1 VADDDREDIET
12 SELDDDVE
20 VGENEL
26 ICDLTGDIKKAKPE
40 EETLQAFIGQL
51 RREYRV
57 PLTRMQR
64 DVKLLLELEDPRT
77 GKTKKKR
84 PKVALAVYAHD
95 IDDQHP
101 AKQDAIIR
109 IVVIDK
115 KGSKATA
122 KKMQAFDQLLESL
135 SADHGA
141 VYGVWTNGELQT
153 FRGAHWNED
162 TLQWDILPEL
172 TDFPAPHETLDDLN
186 DATRR
191 PLRLAT
197 KEGLVRTFKHC
208 HDYLYGNQQMRGD
221 KAFWQLLYLIFA
233 KIYDE
238 QNSLRRFFVGATE
251 AHDEAGQKRVSKRIK
266 DLFDEVKAQGFDDV
280 FDETDR
286 IELNPR
292 ALAYIAGQLGRYSFL
307 GTEADAKGLA
317 YESIISTTLKRERG
331 QFFTPRNVIEMMVRM
346 MNPGPDDK
354 VLDPACGSGGFLVVV
369 LHHVRRR
376 LLEAIG
382 AHPDHPVP
390 SELKAIEADLRD
402 YARAHIFGIDA
413 DSDLRKA
420 ARMNMIMNND
430 GHGNIYSFNSLEFG
444 VEDRGVAEMQAFL
457 DRDAGHEEFDFVF
470 ANPPFGAK
478 IPIKDPK
485 VLKAFDL
492 GHNWELAGDTWV
504 KNGVQKSVPPEIL
517 FIEGCFK
524 FLKPGTGKMAIVL
537 PNGVLGNPGN
547 DKEAVRAWM
556 LRNMELIASVD
567 LPGEAFLPQV
577 SVQASCVFLRRRDP
591 DELRMAGSTGPEQG
605 PVFMAIAEKVGHD
618 RRGKTVTERGPD
630 GRELIYVDE
639 VLERFEDKDGI
650 HEESVR
656 HKRPHVDD
664 DLPWIAEQFLAHS
677 EGRSFDATRVYN
689 DEVA

>member
-1 VADDDREDIET
+1 MADADTRRDAES
-12 SELDDDVE
+12 SELDQDAE

-26 ICDLTGDIKKAKPE
+26 ICDLTGEIKKATPE

-57 PLTRMQR
+57 PLKRMVR
-64 DVKLLLELEDPRT
+64 DAKVLVELEDPKT

-101 AKQDAIIR
+101 ATQDALIR
-109 IVVIDK
+109 VVLIDK
-115 KGSKATA
+115 KGSKASA
-122 KKMQAFDQLLESL
+122 KKMEAFDQVLENL
-135 SADHGA
+135 SPDHGA

-153 FRGAHWNED
+153 FRGAQWNED

-172 TDFPAPHETLDDLN
+172 TDFPAPHETLEDLN

-208 HDYLYGNQQMRGD
+208 HDYLYGVGMRGD

-238 QNSLRRFFVGATE
+238 QNSLRQFFVGATE
-251 AHDEAGQKRVSKRIK
+251 ALDEKGRKQVSKRIK
-266 DLFDEVKAQGFDDV
+266 DLFQVVKQQGFDDV
-280 FDETDR
+280 FDDTDK
-286 IELNPR
+286 IQLNPR
-292 ALAYIAGQLGRYSFL
+292 DLAYVAGQLGRYSFL

-331 QFFTPRNVIEMMVRM
+331 QFFTPRNVIAMMVRM
-346 MNPGPDDK
+346 MNPGPEDL

-376 LLEAIG
+376 LLESVG

-390 SELKAIEADLRD
+390 SELKAIEADLRA
-402 YARAHIFGIDA
+402 YAQGHIYGIDSE
-413 DSDLRKA
+413 SDLRKA

-430 GHGNIYSFNSLEFG
+430 GHGNIFSFNSLEFG
-444 VEDRGVAEMQAFL
+444 VEERGGPEMDQF
-457 DRDAGHEEFDFVF
+457 RGSGVGHGEFDFVF

-478 IPIKDPK
+478 IPINDPD
-485 VLKAFDL
+485 VLSAFDL
-492 GHNWELAGDTWV
+492 GHTWS
-504 KNGVQKSVPPEIL
+504 KSGEAWTKTGLQKSVPPEIL

-537 PNGVLGNPGN
+537 PNGVLGNPGS

-577 SVQASCVFLRRRDP
+577 SVQASCVFLRRRHP
-591 DELRMAGSTGPEQG
+591 DELRMAGPEGPAQG

-618 RRGKTVTERGPD
+618 RRGNVVTERGPD
-630 GRELIYVDE
+630 GRELIYVEE
-639 VLERFEDKDGI
+639 VLERFEDKSGV
-650 HEESVR
+650 HEERIR
-656 HKRPHVDD
+656 HKRPRTDD
-664 DLPWIAEQFLAHS
+664 DLPWIAEQFLAHVA
-677 EGRSFDATRVYN
+677 GKSFEAEKAYGARG
-689 DEVA
+689 